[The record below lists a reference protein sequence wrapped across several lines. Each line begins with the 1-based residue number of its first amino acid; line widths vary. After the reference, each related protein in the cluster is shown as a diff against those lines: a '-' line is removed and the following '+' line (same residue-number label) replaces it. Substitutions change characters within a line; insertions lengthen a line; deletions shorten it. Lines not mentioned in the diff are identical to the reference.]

1 MHSFDGRVSEN
12 GFLLDVHQ
20 TLQENGLKSP
30 FFFIGTS
37 RVIMVQKL
45 YRIIRERIS
54 NSMYSGDLV

>member
-12 GFLLDVHQ
+12 SFLLDVHQ